1 MKTQTAALI
10 AGLVVIS
17 AMTQSRRLLT
27 ETFIPPRNQA
37 SKQASTAC

>member
-1 MKTQTAALI
+1 MKTQTAALL

-27 ETFIPPRNQA
+27 EIHTLPRNQA